1 MRPRASSGESKF
13 YLNAIPTRSR
23 IIVIIATPS
32 PSRQLKSA
40 LGRPQPPA
48 RSCHSRVRPFSIQR
62 FVMVK
67 SKSLHSPASPNPP
80 YGLWYRGLRTSSTAA
95 LGLRNLSPYTLTPDL
110 PAKHLQLPTTLT
122 CTRLR
127 AKRCILK
134 EE

>member
-67 SKSLHSPASPNPP
+67 VSPCILQP
-80 YGLWYRGLRTSSTAA
+80 R
-95 LGLRNLSPYTLTPDL
+95 LTPHTVCGTE
-110 PAKHLQLPTTLT
+110 AFA
-122 CTRLR
+122 LR
-127 AKRCILK
+127 PPLRWVCETSRRIR
-134 EE
+134 